1 MPAWTDI
8 ALSDLLP
15 DEPWTS
21 AKATAVYE
29 NPIAIAEGQA
39 DAPRIAA
46 KTGGASGTTISF
58 TGLTGGWKGCI
69 LHGHVNLG
77 VVETATETLTVA
89 LSNDGVTYAAATTVI
104 SASSTGATQF
114 TATVDFATGTI
125 RVAHGMLNI
134 STYFTAT
141 LAGAGPGV
149 TAIRLA
155 VTGGASSVAA
165 IILPNGGESAS

>member
-1 MPAWTDI
+1 MASWTDI
-8 ALSDLLP
+8 SLSDLLP

-58 TGLTGGWKGCI
+58 TGLTDGWKGCI
-69 LHGHVNLG
+69 LHGHVNLN
-77 VVETATETLTVA
+77 VVEPNTETFTVA
-89 LSNDGVTYAAATTVI
+89 LSNDGVTYATATTVI
-104 SASSTGATQF
+104 SATQSGGTQF

-125 RVAHGMLNI
+125 RVAHGRINTP
-134 STYFTAT
+134 TYFTAT
-141 LAGAGPGV
+141 LAGAGSGV

-155 VTGGASSVAA
+155 VTGGSVAA
-165 IILPNGGESAS
+165 IVLPNGGESAS